1 MPANY
6 KAVTTQMTEEIFVS
20 TFIIGKRTF
29 GENNIRI
36 AITIKKRSAQ
46 GVRVSPMYLRLCI
59 YRDSV
64 NRPVIDAG
72 ESADE
77 REALNWQ

>member
-20 TFIIGKRTF
+20 TFIIGKRT

-46 GVRVSPMYLRLCI
+46 RVRVSPMYLRLCT

-72 ESADE
+72 ESAVE
-77 REALNWQ
+77 REALTWQ